1 MRVGTVLRALALVAL
16 CALAMGA
23 NAQNYPQRPIRIL
36 VGFAAGGGVDSVARL
51 YAAKLQEAL
60 NVPIVVENKPGAS
73 ELLAAIPVTRAAPD
87 GYTLWMTS
95 ASSLVRGPGV
105 RTDLPYDPLK
115 QLTFISRV
123 AEVEALYVVKSSL
136 PVHSVRELMEYARA
150 RPGKLNYGSAGIGSS
165 NHLLTEQF
173 RLLTNIDMVH
183 VPFKSD
189 AEVTRELTG
198 GTLDFAMAITTFAT
212 PFVKDGRI
220 RAVAVTGPQRL
231 AELPNVPT
239 LEEGDVAEVKGLGT
253 YLFYGLVG
261 PAGMPEPVVARLN
274 DALTKI
280 AQTPEMAQKLKGLSM
295 RPAMGSSRDFRRLIE
310 TELVKWK
317 EVGKSVKIS
326 NS

>member
-1 MRVGTVLRALALVAL
+1 MRAGTIFRTLAFFGL
-16 CALAMGA
+16 CALALGA
-23 NAQNYPQRPIRIL
+23 SAQDYPSRPIRIL

-51 YAAKLQEAL
+51 YAAKLQEVL
-60 NVPIVVENKPGAS
+60 NMSVIVENKPGAS
-73 ELLAAIPVTRAAPD
+73 ELLAAMPVTRAAPD

-105 RTDLPYDPLK
+105 RTDLPYNPLK

-136 PVHSVRELMEYARA
+136 PVHSVRELMDYAKA
-150 RPGKLNYGSAGIGSS
+150 HPGKLNYGSAGIGSS

-173 RLLTNIDMVH
+173 RLLTKIDMVH

-261 PAGMPEPVVARLN
+261 PAGMPAPIVGKLN
-274 DALTKI
+274 DALTRI
-280 AQTPEMAQKLKGLSM
+280 AQMPETVQKLKVLSM
-295 RPAMGSSRDFRRLIE
+295 RPAMGSPRDFRNLIE
-310 TELVKWK
+310 TELPKWK

>member
-1 MRVGTVLRALALVAL
+1 MGVGTILRVLAIVGFSAISI
-16 CALAMGA
+16 GA
-23 NAQNYPQRPIRIL
+23 KAQEYPARPIRIL
-36 VGFAAGGGVDSVARL
+36 VGFAAGGGVDTVARL
-51 YAAKLQEAL
+51 YAAKLQEVL

-73 ELLAAIPVTRAAPD
+73 ELLAALPLTRAAPD
-87 GYTLWMTS
+87 DYTLWMTS

-123 AEVEALYVVKSSL
+123 AEVEALYVVKPSL
-136 PVHSVRELMEYARA
+136 PVHSVRELIDYAKQH
-150 RPGKLNYGSAGIGSS
+150 PGKLNYGSAGIGSS

-173 RLLTNIDMVH
+173 RLLTKIDMVH

-189 AEVTRELTG
+189 AEVARELTG
-198 GTLDFAMAITTFAT
+198 GTLDFAMAITTFST

-231 AELPNVPT
+231 AELPDVPT
-239 LEEGDVAEVKGLGT
+239 LEESDVPEVRGLGT

-261 PAGMPEPVVARLN
+261 PAGMSPVIVKKLN

-280 AQTPEMAQKLKGLSM
+280 AQTPEMAQKLRTVSM
-295 RPAMGSSRDFRRLIE
+295 RPAFGSPPDFRRLIE
-310 TELVKWK
+310 SEIPRWK
-317 EVGKSVKIS
+317 EVGKTVKNT